1 MGKNDKV
8 WALPKSNVYIKFLL
22 KDYADAGGECMAAG
36 GALDSK
42 AFASKLRGTNSEML
56 HRPGI
61 WPSLTSCSLLALA
74 QVLEKVEFKAPRR
87 VLEVEHLQKVRD
99 FLEKYKK
106 EIRAV
111 NSNTA
116 GRTRKKE
123 TAKAAHTL
131 VSKGFAKH
139 KQLLPV
145 LAQTMRLGARLY
157 VGSFALYEAIAGC
170 SNPKALKEGMAW
182 QGEGQAVDAPAD
194 LYKTF
199 RKKGTIEAFAN
210 IVAKMAPQYVQGRAD
225 KENKKHKS
233 NAYSPG
239 GEDASDTA
247 EEEESE
253 EEDKSTSDEEVDSND
268 ESSESKQKKKKKSSK
283 KQIKDKKKNK
293 KSSSKKNKDSKKET
307 KKDQEKKKKDK
318 KKGKKSKKN
327 DDSDNDQSDESEKVT
342 KATKTKSMKVK
353 KSAKKAQKNENSDN
367 EQNDETEKVTKA
379 TKAKSAK
386 KVKKSTKKVQQSTK
400 KVNKAAKKEENDME
414 EYTQDENDEWER
426 QCMAYAY

>member
-253 EEDKSTSDEEVDSND
+253 EEDKSTSDEEVDD